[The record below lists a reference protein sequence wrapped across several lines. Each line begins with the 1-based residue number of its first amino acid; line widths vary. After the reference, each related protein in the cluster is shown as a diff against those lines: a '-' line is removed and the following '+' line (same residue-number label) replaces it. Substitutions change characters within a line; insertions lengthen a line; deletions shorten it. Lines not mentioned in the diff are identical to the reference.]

1 MQGKWMHSN
10 WIRKKAKSIKCDN
23 KKQQKNTQL
32 PAPGRNVCPM
42 GQGST
47 QQSVIRRGSANLP
60 PPLSF
65 YKPFLTEKVPLSYT
79 FYWQM
84 TPPLTDVDALFSADH
99 EWIPKPGGIRASLAA
114 TKCICYLSLLIFRTL
129 QYTSTGEIPTYSYL
143 KPKQKK
149 ILLSSGSHGTSP
161 YRSL

>member
-1 MQGKWMHSN
+1 MQGKRVHSN

-32 PAPGRNVCPM
+32 PAAGRNVCPM

-47 QQSVIRRGSANLP
+47 QQSVIRRGSANLSAP
-60 PPLSF
+60 APLILLRTIFDRKGS
-65 YKPFLTEKVPLSYT
+65 LSYT

-99 EWIPKPGGIRASLAA
+99 EWIPKPGGIRAPLAA

-149 ILLSSGSHGTSP
+149 NTPFKRKPRDLPI
-161 YRSL
+161 

>member
-1 MQGKWMHSN
+1 MTIKSSKRTHSFPLRDVMFAQ
-10 WIRKKAKSIKCDN
+10 WA
-23 KKQQKNTQL
+23 
-32 PAPGRNVCPM
+32 
-42 GQGST
+42 
-47 QQSVIRRGSANLP
+47 RGAFSKVSYEEGPPTFPPP

-65 YKPFLTEKVPLSYT
+65 YVPFLTEKVPLSYT

-149 ILLSSGSHGTSP
+149 NTPFKRKPRDLPI
-161 YRSL
+161 

>member
-1 MQGKWMHSN
+1 MFAQW
-10 WIRKKAKSIKCDN
+10 A
-23 KKQQKNTQL
+23 
-32 PAPGRNVCPM
+32 
-42 GQGST
+42 
-47 QQSVIRRGSANLP
+47 RGALSKVLYEEGP
-60 PPLSF
+60 PTFPPLPPLSF
-65 YKPFLTEKVPLSYT
+65 YVPFLTEKVPLSYT

-84 TPPLTDVDALFSADH
+84 TPPLTAVDALLSADH

-149 ILLSSGSHGTSP
+149 KYSFQAEATGPPHIGR
-161 YRSL
+161 YR